1 MPEDDNVR
9 INTTCVPVRVVPGAP
24 TVVDRLPTAAVFAME
39 VEAVRAD
46 TSLLVAGHTKPT
58 VVDNVST
65 IVDGVKHVHR
75 GGDEAIAAREGK
87 VMTNRQERT

>member
-1 MPEDDNVR
+1 MPEDDNAR
-9 INTTCVPVRVVPGAP
+9 INTTCVPVRVLPGAP
-24 TVVDRLPTAAVFAME
+24 TVVDRLPTAAVFAIE

-58 VVDNVST
+58 LVDNVST

-75 GGDEAIAAREGK
+75 GGDEAFAAREGR
-87 VMTNRQERT
+87 MTNGQERT